1 MRRIAARSG
10 VSVPA
15 IYGHYESKQAILV
28 RILDDAMNDL
38 EWRTAAAV
46 AEGGDPHGRF
56 SRAVENLVLF
66 HTYRR
71 GLGFIAA
78 SEVRA
83 LEGGNREAIGG
94 RRTHQQDIVDQLV
107 HEAVALGVFTTTIP
121 DDAARVVVSMC
132 AALPTWWRPF
142 GRLSP
147 EAVAHEYVDFA
158 LALVGYR

>member
-28 RILDDAMNDL
+28 RILDDASPIWSGAPRRRWPKVRTHRTGSAGP
-38 EWRTAAAV
+38 WRTSHCSTPTAA
-46 AEGGDPHGRF
+46 G
-56 SRAVENLVLF
+56 S
-66 HTYRR
+66 
-71 GLGFIAA
+71 GFIAA

-83 LEGGNREAIGG
+83 LVGGNREAITA
-94 RRTHQQDIVDQLV
+94 RRNRQQEIVDELV

-121 DDAARVVVSMC
+121 DDAARVVVSMRRVAYLV
-132 AALPTWWRPF
+132 AAVRTIE
-142 GRLSP
+142 P
-147 EAVAHEYVDFA
+147 EAVATEYVDFA